1 MGGTVPACGGPWGPP
16 RCPLP
21 VLVPGLAK
29 PRASGAHSCPQ
40 CSEGTADWAWRSEPG
55 DAGGP
60 SLVAPTSGGPAS
72 GSQLWEPLPLSPARR
87 PLPPTAGATCTPP
100 GSVRHCPAWQ
110 LPCLRATPLHADPQ
124 RLAAGTRFLPGKVGG
139 ISSLIRVE
147 GTRSGICGKLRES
160 AMHCQSGVVPEAVG
174 GSGPSD
180 RPHGPSSLCVLF
192 TEGLSGPECGH
203 QAPGQCQGQPFFP
216 AHASCTTRGAG
227 PSLPRASVRVDGPL
241 SWPGK
246 QGSPLRQ

>member
-40 CSEGTADWAWRSEPG
+40 CSEGTADWAWTSEPG

-60 SLVAPTSGGPAS
+60 SLVAPNSGGPAS

-100 GSVRHCPAWQ
+100 GSVRHCPAWR

-124 RLAAGTRFLPGKVGG
+124 RLAAGTRFLPGRVGG

-180 RPHGPSSLCVLF
+180 RPHAPRACAFSSL
-192 TEGLSGPECGH
+192 
-203 QAPGQCQGQPFFP
+203 
-216 AHASCTTRGAG
+216 
-227 PSLPRASVRVDGPL
+227 RASLVQSAVTKHPGSARASRSFQPMPVAPHVGLALPCPEPPSGSTGP
-241 SWPGK
+241 
-246 QGSPLRQ
+246 

>member
-40 CSEGTADWAWRSEPG
+40 CSEGTAYWAWTSEPG

-100 GSVRHCPAWQ
+100 GSVRHCPAWR
-110 LPCLRATPLHADPQ
+110 LPCLRATPSTLILSAWQQGPDFFWESGGHLQSHQGRGDSKWHLRQIERVSHA
-124 RLAAGTRFLPGKVGG
+124 LPERG
-139 ISSLIRVE
+139 
-147 GTRSGICGKLRES
+147 
-160 AMHCQSGVVPEAVG
+160 
-174 GSGPSD
+174 
-180 RPHGPSSLCVLF
+180 
-192 TEGLSGPECGH
+192 
-203 QAPGQCQGQPFFP
+203 
-216 AHASCTTRGAG
+216 GAG
-227 PSLPRASVRVDGPL
+227 GCGGLRSLRPPPRPLELVRSL
-241 SWPGK
+241 H
-246 QGSPLRQ
+246 